1 MVKKR
6 LVASLIIKDGLIV
19 QSFEFKSY
27 LPIGRPRFSIEHI
40 SRWDIDEIILLDIS
54 ASRNNTLFDV
64 KLVEMISKYCNVPLT
79 VGGGIKNVE
88 DATKLIRAG
97 ADKICINTIAINNK
111 KIITEL
117 ADNFG
122 SQAVIVS
129 IDAKEHNGNY
139 RVFSNLESKV
149 IDLSPKFWAKK
160 CEALGAGEIFL
171 NSIDRDGS
179 RKGYDSKLIKQITKN
194 VKIPVIVC
202 GGVGKF
208 SHFTEGF
215 KNNVS
220 AVAASNI
227 FHHIEHSTILAK
239 ASLLRDNIDIRL
251 DSIAKYSSCDFDD
264 NGRLMMMTSKQLEQI
279 EFKKRKYRFL

>member
-97 ADKICINTIAINNK
+97 ADKICINTIAIDNK

-239 ASLLRDNIDIRL
+239 ASLLRDKIDIRL

>member
-111 KIITEL
+111 KLITEL